1 MKNPFEKN
9 DHKVLIAGIVIGTAV
24 AGAVAYLFLTE
35 TGAQVRQ
42 QLTGHIDRM
51 RDAFLGAQPEEEP
64 APSEPEPPKPKGK
77 APKTD
82 REKIM
87 KDELVPDPAAP
98 HVGGGEEQQS

>member
-9 DHKVLIAGIVIGTAV
+9 DHKVLIAGIVIGSV
-24 AGAVAYLFLTE
+24 LVGAAAYLFLTE

-42 QLTGHIDRM
+42 QLTGHVDRM
-51 RDAFLGAQPEEEP
+51 RDAFLGTQPEEEAAP
-64 APSEPEPPKPKGK
+64 AEPEPLLHKGK
-77 APKTD
+77 APKTNK
-82 REKIM
+82 EKVA

>member
-87 KDELVPDPAAP
+87 KDELLPDPAAP